1 MRAIHPTK
9 YNGGSTKKYPKVVK
23 GKYQEVQKKKLGNYY
38 DTLLIM

>member
-23 GKYQEVQKKKLGNYY
+23 GKYQEVQKKLGNYY